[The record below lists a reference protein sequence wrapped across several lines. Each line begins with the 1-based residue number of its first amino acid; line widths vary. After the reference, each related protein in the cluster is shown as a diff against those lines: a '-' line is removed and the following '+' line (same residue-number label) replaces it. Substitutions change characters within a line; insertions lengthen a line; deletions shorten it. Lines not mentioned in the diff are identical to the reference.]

1 MNDLV
6 ADGVAKA
13 EGDFNTAQ
21 RELRARRAPNYDAV
35 CFHAQE
41 SAEKYLK
48 GFLQGQ
54 GEEPPKI
61 HNLIRLLDRCQVRD
75 NSFEMI
81 RANLEALETFAVE
94 VRYPGNV
101 ASKEEARDAGS
112 TVKQVREFVSERLGL

>member
-1 MNDLV
+1 MNDLI
-6 ADGVAKA
+6 AEWVAKA

-35 CFHAQE
+35 CFHAQQ

-48 GFLQGQ
+48 GFVQAQ

-61 HNLIRLLDRCQVRD
+61 HNLIRLLDRCLVHD
-75 NSFEMI
+75 NSFELI

-94 VRYPGNV
+94 VRYPGNI
-101 ASKEEARDAGS
+101 ASKEEAQDAVR
-112 TVKQVREFVSERLGL
+112 TMKQVRKFVRTKLGL